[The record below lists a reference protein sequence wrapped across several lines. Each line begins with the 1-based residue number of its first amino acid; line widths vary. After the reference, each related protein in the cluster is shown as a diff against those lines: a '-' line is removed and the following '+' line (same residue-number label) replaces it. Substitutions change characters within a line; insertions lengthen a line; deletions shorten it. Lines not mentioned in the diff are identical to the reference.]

1 MRIVSLAPSVTET
14 LFALGAGAEVVGVS
28 QYCDYPP
35 QVLAL
40 PRVGSF
46 LTPNLEAII
55 ALRPT
60 LVVGLELSSDV
71 RQIRALNSMGYPVLL
86 VSDDSLQEIE
96 DSIEKVGARISR
108 PDDADRLVA
117 EIEAQIAAIQQRLAS
132 VKPVRA
138 LMLVGHQP
146 IVAVGT
152 GTYLDE
158 LMRIARAD
166 NIAAAAG
173 EQWPHLSMEFI
184 IAMRPEVILDGAM
197 GSDSASSDDFWE
209 KYPTIPAVRDHRV
222 YGYAEDPMLHA
233 GPRVGQSLEDNR
245 AQDSSRGMA
254 ARGRQVNA
262 PASKPAPAAHL
273 TRARLLSIL
282 GVLVILLIVCAV
294 AGLLF
299 GTAHISLAR
308 AFSDPDS
315 PDHAIFF
322 AARLPRVLMGV
333 IVGAMLAAVGTA
345 LQALVRNP
353 LAEGGILGISGGGA
367 FGAILALVLSAKI
380 GGGEATVPLCAFGAA
395 LLSTV
400 AVYRLAMVDGQLE
413 PFTLLLVGVI
423 FNSFWGAAIM
433 LVNSVVNFYFA
444 HSILFW
450 LMGSLEA
457 PTYGEAAMVAVLGLA
472 GFAVLMYHA
481 RDLNLLSLGD
491 ESAAELGVDVD
502 SLRRTIF
509 VATSVMIG
517 AAVSVSGIIS
527 FVGLIVPHTL
537 RLMFGA
543 DHRLLLPASLIG
555 GAAFMVAADL
565 LARVAIAP
573 SEIPVGAITA
583 LCGGPFFIYML
594 RREGRRPLSL

>member
-1 MRIVSLAPSVTET
+1 VAFSRLAAAAALCLCLLALAPAANAAASMRIVSLAPSVTET

-35 QVLAL
+35 QALAL

-96 DSIEKVGARISR
+96 TSIEKVGARINR

-184 IAMRPEVILDGAM
+184 IATRPEVILDGAM
-197 GSDSASSDDFWE
+197 GSDAASSDDFWE

-233 GPRVGQSLEDNR
+233 GPRVGQSLEII
-245 AQDSSRGMA
+245 
-254 ARGRQVNA
+254 AR
-262 PASKPAPAAHL
+262 
-273 TRARLLSIL
+273 
-282 GVLVILLIVCAV
+282 
-294 AGLLF
+294 
-299 GTAHISLAR
+299 
-308 AFSDPDS
+308 
-315 PDHAIFF
+315 
-322 AARLPRVLMGV
+322 
-333 IVGAMLAAVGTA
+333 
-345 LQALVRNP
+345 
-353 LAEGGILGISGGGA
+353 
-367 FGAILALVLSAKI
+367 KI
-380 GGGEATVPLCAFGAA
+380 HPEAWQRGGGE
-395 LLSTV
+395 
-400 AVYRLAMVDGQLE
+400 
-413 PFTLLLVGVI
+413 
-423 FNSFWGAAIM
+423 
-433 LVNSVVNFYFA
+433 
-444 HSILFW
+444 
-450 LMGSLEA
+450 
-457 PTYGEAAMVAVLGLA
+457 
-472 GFAVLMYHA
+472 
-481 RDLNLLSLGD
+481 
-491 ESAAELGVDVD
+491 
-502 SLRRTIF
+502 
-509 VATSVMIG
+509 
-517 AAVSVSGIIS
+517 
-527 FVGLIVPHTL
+527 
-537 RLMFGA
+537 
-543 DHRLLLPASLIG
+543 
-555 GAAFMVAADL
+555 
-565 LARVAIAP
+565 
-573 SEIPVGAITA
+573 
-583 LCGGPFFIYML
+583 
-594 RREGRRPLSL
+594 

>member
-233 GPRVGQSLEDNR
+233 GPRVGQSLEII
-245 AQDSSRGMA
+245 
-254 ARGRQVNA
+254 ARKIHPEAWRQ
-262 PASKPAPAAHL
+262 
-273 TRARLLSIL
+273 
-282 GVLVILLIVCAV
+282 
-294 AGLLF
+294 
-299 GTAHISLAR
+299 
-308 AFSDPDS
+308 
-315 PDHAIFF
+315 
-322 AARLPRVLMGV
+322 
-333 IVGAMLAAVGTA
+333 
-345 LQALVRNP
+345 
-353 LAEGGILGISGGGA
+353 GGD
-367 FGAILALVLSAKI
+367 K
-380 GGGEATVPLCAFGAA
+380 
-395 LLSTV
+395 
-400 AVYRLAMVDGQLE
+400 
-413 PFTLLLVGVI
+413 
-423 FNSFWGAAIM
+423 
-433 LVNSVVNFYFA
+433 
-444 HSILFW
+444 
-450 LMGSLEA
+450 
-457 PTYGEAAMVAVLGLA
+457 
-472 GFAVLMYHA
+472 
-481 RDLNLLSLGD
+481 
-491 ESAAELGVDVD
+491 
-502 SLRRTIF
+502 
-509 VATSVMIG
+509 
-517 AAVSVSGIIS
+517 
-527 FVGLIVPHTL
+527 
-537 RLMFGA
+537 
-543 DHRLLLPASLIG
+543 
-555 GAAFMVAADL
+555 
-565 LARVAIAP
+565 
-573 SEIPVGAITA
+573 
-583 LCGGPFFIYML
+583 
-594 RREGRRPLSL
+594 